1 MVPLAPALP
10 PWVVS
15 FGVSPFSALE
25 VPRGDRTLKDSQQ
38 SVVHHE
44 QAPSQELERDRY
56 PTVQGTV
63 QAARTSKEVAPVAN
77 AATSVCVLAKPA
89 VPSEVTAVSDHILP
103 PVLWL
108 VCVGL
113 FLLFFFAEKVLFKTK
128 TSTVCDVTVRTC
140 MWRSSRSRSG
150 TGNFFYEPCVWQI
163 PSVEKHMCVALA
175 MERCVSTDKYKSL
188 DSSGR

>member
-1 MVPLAPALP
+1 MDSSVVLLAPALP

-15 FGVSPFSALE
+15 FGVSLFSALE

-44 QAPSQELERDRY
+44 RAPSQELERDRY
-56 PTVQGTV
+56 PHCTGNCPGGEDLEGGGVRGK
-63 QAARTSKEVAPVAN
+63 RSHI
-77 AATSVCVLAKPA
+77 CLA

-140 MWRSSRSRSG
+140 MSRSSRSRSG
-150 TGNFFYEPCVWQI
+150 TGNFF
-163 PSVEKHMCVALA
+163 
-175 MERCVSTDKYKSL
+175 
-188 DSSGR
+188 